1 MKRLEFTYQTQYA
14 FDAPIHEHHYTLKIY
29 PRENERQHVESLFEA
44 VSYGDGHSYSADGFG
59 NRTLYGNIDEPHDRF
74 YFKVTGTVIVDG
86 SRQEQDD
93 RLLAVFRTPS
103 LMTRV
108 TPKLKETLQRAVDEA
123 KEKSC
128 YGKEFT
134 DMTELEKMLY
144 LSDYCHELLEYRQN
158 VTNIY
163 TSASEALELGEGVCQ
178 DYSHILIAFLRM
190 VGIPARY
197 VVGMML
203 GEGYTHAWVEAY
215 YDGCWHGMDPTNCKL
230 VDEGYIKLS
239 HGRDYNDTLV
249 CKGHF
254 YGKAQ
259 QTQEI
264 MVSVVEVAE
273 ASDLLTGK
281 EGTGKK
287 GVESEVE
294 Q

>member
-1 MKRLEFTYQTQYA
+1 MKKLEFTYQTQYC
-14 FDAPIHEHHYTLKIY
+14 FDVPIYEHHYTLKIF
-29 PRENERQHVESLFEA
+29 PRENERQHVESLFEV
-44 VSYGDGHSYSADGFG
+44 VSYEDGHSYSTDSFQ
-59 NRTLYGNIDEPHDRF
+59 NKILYGNIDAPHDRF
-74 YFKVTGTVIVDG
+74 HFKVSGTVVVDG
-86 SRQEQDD
+86 SKQEQDD

-103 LMTRV
+103 SMTRI
-108 TPKLKETLQRAVDEA
+108 TPKLKETLNKAKVEA

-128 YGKEFT
+128 YGKEFE

-144 LSDYCHELLEYRQN
+144 LSDYCHELLIYKQN

-178 DYSHILIAFLRM
+178 DYAHILIAFLRM

-215 YDGCWHGMDPTNCKL
+215 YEGCWHGMDPTNCKL
-230 VDEGYIKLS
+230 VDEDYIKLS

-264 MVSVVEVAE
+264 SVSVVDVTERE
-273 ASDLLTGK
+273 ND
-281 EGTGKK
+281 
-287 GVESEVE
+287 
-294 Q
+294 